1 MSGLPGIAGTIAEVI
16 GLEATVRLLR
26 WRGGCEIA
34 VPVRPEGS
42 ALARA
47 IGEDAARALVDH
59 FGPGKLLLPMAAVR
73 GAGARRVQAL
83 TMLRAGASLS
93 EVALACDLHTRT
105 VSRLRAQLDAEGQP
119 ELPFDS

>member
-1 MSGLPGIAGTIAEVI
+1 MSRLPGIAGTIADVI

-42 ALARA
+42 ALARE
-47 IGEDAARALVDH
+47 IGDDAARRMVAH
-59 FGPGKLLLPMAAVR
+59 FGPGKLLLPMASVR
-73 GAGARRVQAL
+73 GAGARRAQAL
-83 TMLRAGASLS
+83 EMLERGASLA

-105 VSRLRAQLDAEGQP
+105 VSRLRAQLDAGCQP